1 MNQQDFHY
9 DLPEAAIATHPVS
22 PRSAARM
29 LVYPADGGR
38 AIADKHFTD
47 LPEILS
53 SAIGCQQ
60 LWVNDTRVIRARLLM
75 QKTTG
80 GRLEIFL
87 LEPVDC
93 PMEQA
98 LLKTEDITM
107 RCMVKGARRWKD
119 GVAHLDLQGEWCD
132 TPGTWHL
139 KAREVGAEVGH
150 RLVAFD
156 WTFAPA
162 AADAAAV
169 PRPTWGDLVEALGAM
184 PLPPYMRRPEEA
196 LDEVEYQTVYAQHPG
211 SVAAPTAGLHF
222 DHDLWQAVQASGTTV
237 HRVTLHVGAGT
248 FVPLGE
254 GGLEDH
260 TMHAE
265 RCIVGLDAIQA
276 LALPG
281 IRRCAT
287 GTTSLRTLES
297 LFWLAIAWHQ
307 SGTQPDH
314 LPQWAPYRDLDDHA
328 KTLGWSY
335 PEAMAWLAARLSAP
349 DEVSGESPD
358 LASVHLNFT
367 TSLMM
372 IPGYQVRSVDALIT
386 NFHLPGSTLL
396 CLVEAFV
403 GKEWRNLYE
412 HALREG
418 YRFLSYGDG
427 SYLSREGADFVR

>member
-1 MNQQDFHY
+1 VNQQDFHY
-9 DLPEAAIATHPVS
+9 DLPEEAIATHPVS

-29 LVYPADGGR
+29 LVFPADDNDS
-38 AIADKHFTD
+38 IADKHFTD
-47 LPEILS
+47 LPEVLS
-53 SAIGCQQ
+53 SAIGCEQ

-75 QKTTG
+75 QKPTG

-119 GVAHLDLQGEWCD
+119 GVAHLDLPGEWSD
-132 TPGTWHL
+132 ALGTWQL
-139 KAREVGAEVGH
+139 KACEVGAEVGH

-156 WTFAPA
+156 WAFLPS
-162 AADAAAV
+162 ADDAEV

-222 DHDLWQAVQASGTTV
+222 DHDLWQAVQAAGTSV

-248 FVPLGE
+248 FVPLSE
-254 GGLEDH
+254 GNLEDH

-276 LALPG
+276 LAIPG
-281 IRRCAT
+281 VRRCAT

-297 LFWLAIAWHQ
+297 LFWLAISWQ
-307 SGTQPDH
+307 KSGKQPDH
-314 LPQWAPYRDLDDHA
+314 LPQWAPYRDLKDHA
-328 KTLGWSY
+328 KNLGWTF
-335 PEAMAWLAARLSAP
+335 PDAMAWLAAQLQAP
-349 DEVSGESPD
+349 DVWTGEAPD
-358 LASVHLNFT
+358 LAHAHITFT
-367 TSLMM
+367 TALMM
-372 IPGYQVRSVDALIT
+372 VPGYQVRSVDALIT

-403 GKEWRNLYE
+403 GQDWRNLYD
-412 HALREG
+412 HALRSG

-427 SYLSREGADFVR
+427 SYLVRKDAAFGR